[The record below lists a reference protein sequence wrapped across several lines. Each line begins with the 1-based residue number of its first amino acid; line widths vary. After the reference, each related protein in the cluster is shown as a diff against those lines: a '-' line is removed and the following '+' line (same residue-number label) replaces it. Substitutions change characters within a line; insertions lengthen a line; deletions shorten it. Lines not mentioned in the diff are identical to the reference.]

1 MKFPGLSEQLADIN
15 REIRHREMV
24 LDATDKIGCSG
35 LPTIAQMRDELSEL
49 KGIRANL
56 EAIQGRVK

>member
-1 MKFPGLSEQLADIN
+1 MSLSKQLTEIN

-35 LPTIAQMRDELSEL
+35 LPTIAQMRDELAEL
-49 KGIRANL
+49 KALRANL

>member
-1 MKFPGLSEQLADIN
+1 MSLSKQLTEIN

-35 LPTIAQMRDELSEL
+35 LPTIAQMRNELAEL
-49 KGIRANL
+49 NVLRANL

>member
-1 MKFPGLSEQLADIN
+1 MSFPGLSEQLAEIN

-35 LPTIAQMRDELSEL
+35 LPTIAQMRDELAEL
-49 KGIRANL
+49 KTLRENL
-56 EAIQGRVK
+56 ESLRGRVK